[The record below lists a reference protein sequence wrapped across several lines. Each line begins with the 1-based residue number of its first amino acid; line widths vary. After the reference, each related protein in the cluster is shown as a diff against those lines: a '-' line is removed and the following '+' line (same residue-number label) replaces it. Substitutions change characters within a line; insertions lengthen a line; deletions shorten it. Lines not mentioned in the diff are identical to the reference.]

1 MLIKSIDIVSFRNFK
16 SASVDFCDG
25 VNIFYGRNGA
35 GKSNLLEAIFVLLL
49 GRSPRGAAD
58 AVMVKENA
66 GVYRLEG
73 EVESDGKKCA
83 IAVAYQTGGRK
94 KITIDRVGVR
104 AAELFERCTVVST
117 APGDMEILSG
127 PPARRREFINVYLSQ
142 ASPKYLSNLTDYS
155 KVLEQKNSFLKQ
167 DNSESDTPYN
177 ELLVKYG
184 AAIILERKRFLGAIA
199 VSTREHYQKISGGQK
214 LLAVYNP
221 SVHLDSG
228 AVDLEIIEKNFR
240 EKLERYK
247 DRERILETTLVGP
260 HRDEVDF
267 EIGGFP
273 ARTHGSQ
280 GELRTAA
287 ISLKLAVFEYL
298 KIVRKGTP
306 ILLLDEI
313 FAELDDNRKERLIDS
328 FGKFGQLFLTTAS
341 QVPAI
346 LAETGRHFRIGN
358 GTITMETAMAQ
369 D

>member
-1 MLIKSIDIVSFRNFK
+1 MLVKSINIVSFRNFK
-16 SASVDFCDG
+16 SSSVDFCDG
-25 VNIFYGRNGA
+25 VNIIYGRNGA

-49 GRSPRGAAD
+49 GRSHRGGAD

-73 EVESDGKKCA
+73 EVDSGGNKCS

-142 ASPKYLSNLTDYS
+142 ASAKYLSNLGDYS

-177 ELLVKYG
+177 ELLIKYG
-184 AAIILERKRFLGAIA
+184 AAIMLERKRFLDAIA
-199 VSTREHYQKISGGQK
+199 ASAREHYQKISGGQK
-214 LLAVYNP
+214 LQAIYNP
-221 SVHLDSG
+221 SVHLDG
-228 AVDLEIIEKNFR
+228 GTVDYEIIERNFR

-247 DRERILETTLVGP
+247 DRERILQTALVGP
-260 HRDEVDF
+260 HRDEIDF

-313 FAELDDNRKERLIDS
+313 FAELDDNRKERLIES
-328 FGKFGQLFLTTAS
+328 FGEFGQLFLTTAS
-341 QVPAI
+341 QVPAM
-346 LAETGRHFRIGN
+346 LAEKGRRFQVEN
-358 GTITMETAMAQ
+358 GTVTIETATARE
-369 D
+369 